1 MGTTRRL
8 TPVRGFTLIELLI
21 TIAVLSIAMLL
32 VVPSMAGTGV
42 LRVQGVAR
50 TIVSDISFAQ
60 ADAMAYQTR
69 RMIWF
74 GKVPGAPS
82 DGGWSF
88 VDGPGYA
95 IAEVNG
101 PVFDLTTDFL
111 YAPDQPDKPLARDFS
126 KGLEVEVELS
136 ALFGDPDD
144 EGSDWLIF
152 DELGGTAGGLT
163 GPEPGPGGT
172 ITIGS
177 NLATYAI
184 TIEPLTGRTTVE
196 RVEVEEEAE

>member
-1 MGTTRRL
+1 MDARRGG
-8 TPVRGFTLIELLI
+8 RSAFTLIELLI

-32 VVPSMAGTGV
+32 VIPSMAGTGV

-69 RMIWF
+69 RMLWF
-74 GKVPGAPS
+74 GKVPQAPS
-82 DGGWSF
+82 EAGWSF

-101 PVFDLTTDFL
+101 PVFDLSTDFL
-111 YAPDQPDKPLARDFS
+111 YAPDHPDLPLARDFS
-126 KGLEVEVELS
+126 KGLEVEVGLS
-136 ALFGDPDD
+136 AVFGDPGE

-163 GPEPGPGGT
+163 GPEPGPGGV
-172 ITIGS
+172 ILIES
-177 NLATYAI
+177 DLVTYTI
-184 TIEPLTGRTTVE
+184 TIEPLTGRTTVD
-196 RVEVEEEAE
+196 RLVIVEE